1 MHADPKTL
9 YRLIVEIRGAF
20 HDLAEFSST
29 ANADLAITAAMRA
42 VMEYLDGNGP
52 ETVPNIARAKNVSRQ
67 HIQQLADALVEAGF
81 AKWKDNPRHKRS
93 ALLMLTAEG
102 KKRFAEIRKREAKAL
117 AEIARKLDQAE
128 IQSASDTVATLRSAI
143 GERPD

>member
-1 MHADPKTL
+1 MSADPKTL

-20 HDLAEFSST
+20 HDLAEFSSA

-52 ETVPNIARAKNVSRQ
+52 EAVPNIARAKNVSRQ
-67 HIQQLADALVEAGF
+67 HIQQLADALVQAGF
-81 AKWKDNPRHKRS
+81 AKWGDNPRHKRS

-102 KKRFAEIRKREAKAL
+102 KKRFAEIRRREAKAL
-117 AEIARKLDQAE
+117 AEIAAKLDAAD
-128 IQSASDTVATLRSAI
+128 IQTASDAVAALRSAVK
-143 GERPD
+143 EQPD